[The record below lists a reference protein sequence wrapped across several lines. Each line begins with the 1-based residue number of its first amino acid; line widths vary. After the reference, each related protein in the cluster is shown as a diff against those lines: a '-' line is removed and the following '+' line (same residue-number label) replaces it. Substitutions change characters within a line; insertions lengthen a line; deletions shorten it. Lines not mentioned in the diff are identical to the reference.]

1 MRTKL
6 TILLSFSLLV
16 GTSGCNEF
24 YEIVDEIKPKPPKS
38 NNVIQGLH
46 APIGIEADNQERL
59 WITQAG
65 TGKTLP
71 PNNLNDGQVS
81 VVTPDGHVYPV
92 VTGFTSFTSDGAVVG
107 LNNLIL
113 RNGTLWIL
121 HGVEGR
127 LYKLDITTFKPG
139 DTPLQ
144 AQDLDYEDLGTFIK
158 KYEFT
163 QDTNESN
170 AYNLTVGPEGDFY
183 IVDAA
188 ANAIIRRDA
197 KTGKLNVFAY
207 VPTVPYAG
215 GELPAQSVPTGI
227 VFDGER
233 FLVSTFTGFPFPQKQ
248 APIYE
253 FDLEGNVSIYQNG
266 FTSATDLVLGTDR
279 HPIVVEY
286 SAWNNQTFTFEP
298 NAGSLIFAS
307 RQKNVPVLTNLN
319 FPTSIERYG
328 LKTYY
333 IVYNTDGKI
342 QKVTF

>member
-1 MRTKL
+1 MRNKL

-16 GTSGCNEF
+16 GTAGCDEF

-38 NNVIQGLH
+38 RNVIQGLH
-46 APIGIEADNQERL
+46 APIGIEADNQEQL
-59 WITQAG
+59 WITESGSGKSLEG
-65 TGKTLP
+65 T
-71 PNNLNDGQVS
+71 NDGQVS
-81 VVTPDGHVYPV
+81 LVTPEGKVYPV
-92 VTGFTSFTSDGAVVG
+92 VKGFTSFTNDGAVVG

-113 RNGTLWIL
+113 KNGKLWIL

-144 AQDLDYEDLGTFIK
+144 AKDLDYEDVGTFIK
-158 KYEFT
+158 NYEFT
-163 QDTNESN
+163 EDTNESN
-170 AYNLTVGPEGDFY
+170 IYNLTVGPEGDFFM
-183 IVDAA
+183 VDAA

-197 KTGKLNVFAY
+197 ETGKLSVFAY
-207 VPTVPYAG
+207 VPAVPYAG
-215 GELPAQSVPTGI
+215 GELPGAQSVPTGI

-233 FLVSTFTGFPFPQKQ
+233 FLVSTFTGFPFPQKR

-253 FDLEGNVSIYQNG
+253 FDLEGNVSVYQTG
-266 FTSATDLVLGTDR
+266 FTSATDLVLGTDH
-279 HPIVVEY
+279 HPVVVEY
-286 SAWNNQTFTFEP
+286 SVWNNQTFTFAP
-298 NAGSLIFAS
+298 NAGDLVFAS

-333 IVYNTDGKI
+333 IVSNTDGTI